1 MNTKIMVA
9 EIVEVLAK
17 ITEMKNKHIS
27 EEEVAETIQKD
38 SRYNKNTVAA
48 AYSWL
53 HEKYNQ
59 NYNLG
64 LQINKFESKGLRI
77 LSYEEKQQIGLKNY
91 NYLLHFYNVGL
102 LTNNDFE
109 EIIEELK
116 LFPEDTIETE
126 NINLLILSMFLDLDK
141 ISLPGSRHLLYSTD
155 NIN

>member
-1 MNTKIMVA
+1 MNTMVA

-17 ITEMKNKHIS
+17 ITEMKKNNIS
-27 EEEVAETIQKD
+27 EDEVAETIHKETK
-38 SRYNKNTVAA
+38 YNKNVIAA

-53 HEKYNQ
+53 HEKQDQ
-59 NYNLG
+59 NIHLKTVKNNY
-64 LQINKFESKGLRI
+64 ESKSLRI
-77 LSYEEKQQIGLKNY
+77 LSNDEKQQIGLKNY
-91 NYLLHFYNVGL
+91 NYLLHFYNIGL

-116 LFPEDTIETE
+116 FFPEETIEPE

-141 ISLPGSRHLLYSTD
+141 LTLPGSRQLLYSTD